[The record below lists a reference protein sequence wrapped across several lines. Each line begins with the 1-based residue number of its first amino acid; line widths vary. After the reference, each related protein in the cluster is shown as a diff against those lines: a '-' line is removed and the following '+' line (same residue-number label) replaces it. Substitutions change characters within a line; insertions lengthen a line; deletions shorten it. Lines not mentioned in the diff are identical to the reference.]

1 MKKLLYFILTLCT
14 SSALAQSSNTID
26 KEKLIEFYQSQR
38 YTEATAY
45 LQIVYGA
52 ETDQP
57 KELAQIAYT
66 NLMAGNLAVAEKSYL
81 KLYRQQPASLPVLFN
96 LAAISIRR
104 GDEGKAM
111 SFYKEIIKIDSMNF
125 NVYKQLAS
133 LVLNPV
139 SPEKIGYLEKAN
151 KINPTHP
158 DVAFDLAT
166 SYNKLNKNDSAY
178 HVLDVALIADTA
190 NLSLLK
196 AKMPVCIALLK
207 MDETIQTGVKLMVY
221 GDSSG
226 YVLSNL
232 GKAYYLNKEY
242 QKAIDM
248 YNVIERLQQS
258 TESSFYYTSLCYKEL
273 KNYAKAA
280 DYMKLSI
287 KEGISPYISNYYQ
300 ILGEIYELTG
310 MIKDANLAYHKS
322 FDFENTGGAYY
333 NLGLINDFK
342 MDNKKAALKYY
353 HLYLA
358 SKPDPEKR
366 KEVIKYVKMRIAY
379 LQGKS

>member
-1 MKKLLYFILTLCT
+1 MKKLLYFIFILCT
-14 SSALAQSSNTID
+14 SSVLAQTSHTID

-38 YTEATAY
+38 YTEAAAY
-45 LQIVYGA
+45 LQTVYGA
-52 ETDQP
+52 ETGDS

-66 NLMAGNLAVAEKSYL
+66 NLMAGNLVVAEKSYL
-81 KLYRQQPASLPVLFN
+81 KLYEQQPGSLPVLFN

-104 GDEGKAM
+104 GDDGKAM

-133 LVLNPV
+133 LILSPV
-139 SPEKIGYLEKAN
+139 SSEKIAYLEKAN
-151 KINPTHP
+151 TINPIHP
-158 DVAFDLAT
+158 DVAFDLAS
-166 SYNKLNKNDSAY
+166 SYNKVSKNDSAY
-178 HVLDVALIADTA
+178 RVLDIALVNDTT

-207 MDETIQTGVKLMVY
+207 MDETIQTGAKLMAY
-221 GDSSG
+221 GDSSN

-248 YNVIERLQQS
+248 YTFIERAQQA
-258 TESSFYYTSLCYKEL
+258 TESSLYYTSLCYKEL

-300 ILGEIYELTG
+300 ILGEIYEFTG
-310 MIKDANLAYHKS
+310 MIKNANLSYHKS
-322 FDFENTGGAYY
+322 FEFENTGAAYY

-342 MDNKKAALKYY
+342 MNNKKAALKYY
-353 HLYLA
+353 NLYLA

-366 KEVIKYVKMRIAY
+366 KEVIKYVKVRIAH
-379 LQGKS
+379 LQ